1 MPPGRLTPLS
11 NIRERYYIS
20 PSSPEASASVLL
32 ESSVR
37 PGFFSVRGNAPR
49 SHSFLPRGELTS
61 GFKSSHVLAAPLRK
75 LNNGSGKHAVGIV
88 GQVQAGK
95 SFSVPGGR
103 ERLVPGA
110 GDEERVSGA
119 EPQVVLIPYVTI
131 SLVIPCKGHK

>member
-1 MPPGRLTPLS
+1 
-11 NIRERYYIS
+11 
-20 PSSPEASASVLL
+20 
-32 ESSVR
+32 
-37 PGFFSVRGNAPR
+37 
-49 SHSFLPRGELTS
+49 
-61 GFKSSHVLAAPLRK
+61 VLAAPLRK

-119 EPQVVLIPYVTI
+119 EPQVVLIPYVTV
-131 SLVIPCKGHK
+131 SLVIPCKGAISNRWLFSRRRVYLWVSFVI